1 MINEFKYMEEKMSK
15 SYSITTFGC
24 QMNEHDSEILA
35 GMLENLGYIDSDE
48 MEDADIIILNT
59 CSVREN
65 ADLRFFGNLGQLK
78 HIKKKYPET
87 IIAVCGCMMQQEHIV
102 DTIKQKYPFVDMVF
116 GTHNLHEFPELLS
129 NTLSNQTKYVKVWKE
144 AGEIVENLP
153 SKRKFETKALINI
166 TYGCNNFCT
175 YCIVPYTRG
184 RERSRKPN
192 DIISE
197 ITELSKNGTKEVM
210 LLGQNVNSYG
220 KTLDEKIGFA
230 ELLYQINDISGIER
244 IRFMTSH
251 PKDLSGDLIKAMAE
265 CESICNHI
273 HLPVQSGSTK
283 ILERMNRKYTKEH
296 YLNLV
301 KQLKTSVPDI
311 AITTDIIVG
320 FPGETED
327 DFNDTLDLVKQV
339 GYDSAFT
346 FLYSPRKGTP
356 AERYEDPI
364 STEVKKQW
372 FNQLVKTLND
382 ISLEKNTAYMGKVV
396 DVLVEGKSKTD
407 STKFSGR
414 TSSNKLVNF
423 SSNTNLEGKI
433 VPIRITQTKTF
444 SLDGELEE

>member
-1 MINEFKYMEEKMSK
+1 MSK

-35 GMLENLGYIDSDE
+35 GMLENLGYTESEE

-87 IIAVCGCMMQQEHIV
+87 TIAVCGCMMQQEHIV
-102 DTIKQKYPFVDMVF
+102 ETIKKKYPFVDMVF

-129 NTLSNQTKYVKVWKE
+129 DTLSNKTKYVKVWKD

-184 RERSRKPN
+184 RERSRKPD
-192 DIISE
+192 DIIKE
-197 ITELSKNGTKEVM
+197 ITTLASNGTKEVM

-220 KTLDEKIGFA
+220 KTLDEKTDFA
-230 ELLYQINDISGIER
+230 DLLYQINDIKGIER

-251 PKDLSGDLIKAMAE
+251 PKDLSQDLIKAMAE
-265 CESICNHI
+265 CEKICNHI

-296 YLNLV
+296 YLSLV
-301 KQLKTSVPDI
+301 EQLKAGVKDI

-327 DFNDTLDLVKQV
+327 DFNETLDLIEKVR
-339 GYDSAFT
+339 YDSAFT
-346 FLYSPRKGTP
+346 FIYSPRKGTP
-356 AERYEDPI
+356 AEKYEDL
-364 STEVKKQW
+364 TDKEVKKQW
-372 FNQLVKTLND
+372 FNQLVKVLND
-382 ISLEKNTAYMGKVV
+382 ISLEKNSAYMNRVV

-407 STKFSGR
+407 PTKLSGR

-423 SSNTNLEGKI
+423 SSEKNLEGKI
-433 VPIRITQTKTF
+433 VPIKISHTKTF
-444 SLDGELEE
+444 SLEGELVSI